1 MAPLRFKGHKVEVA
15 MSWREVA
22 AALPAMTPAWKL
34 RACSS
39 RSKRDRSAFH
49 ALASWDACVEA
60 AHRGWDEGRA
70 LVGPAL
76 DAALAQQRMERVPA
90 TRLDCGGERPF
101 IPAACAGDPRSM
113 IRRRPAALL
122 HKPMLDVVVNCT
134 ASYGVPSQHLANR
147 GAAVMASLT
156 AAEVAGWPT
165 RITVAFST
173 GYGSKSVTVRVVV
186 KEPGERWDE
195 DRLAFALVCPDF
207 MRRIMFAFVEACED
221 LPDFAGG
228 YGCVKDLKP
237 APGEVYFGSTMSSSD
252 WATPEK
258 ARANVVA
265 LLAKAHPGVAA

>member
-1 MAPLRFKGHKVEVA
+1 MGSLRFKGHKVEVA
-15 MSWREVA
+15 MAWREVA
-22 AALPAMTPAWKL
+22 AALPDMTPAWKL
-34 RACSS
+34 RPCSS

-90 TRLDCGGERPF
+90 VRLDFGGERPF
-101 IPAACAGDPRSM
+101 MPAACAGDPRSM

-122 HKPMLDVVVNCT
+122 HKPLLDVVVNCT
-134 ASYGVPSQHLANR
+134 ASWSVPSQHLANR
-147 GAAVMASLT
+147 GAAIMAALT

-173 GYGSKSVTVRVVV
+173 GYGSKSVTARIVV
-186 KEPGERWDE
+186 KEAGERWDE

-221 LPDFAGG
+221 LPEFAGG
-228 YGCVKDLKP
+228 YGCVTDIKP
-237 APGEVYFGSTMSSSD
+237 AVGEVYVASTTSTSD
-252 WATPEK
+252 WATPER
-258 ARANVVA
+258 ARTNIVA
-265 LLAKAHPGVAA
+265 LLAKTHPGVAA